1 MNIRTGISLSLKT
14 LTLGGALLTL
24 TSPPAQAE
32 IKCWTNNDGVRECGS
47 VVPPEY
53 AQQEQ
58 EKISKGG
65 VTTGKV
71 ERAKTE
77 EELELARTEAA
88 AKAEEE
94 RKQQEQIAADRK
106 LLDTYPTEDD
116 IALVRDGQIEEL
128 EARIKLTENH
138 IEKLH
143 KNLNDIVQ
151 HAAAMEKR
159 GEKPDAKVE
168 KDIESVRK
176 QIKEQEGFIVT
187 KRGEQQAVRDRFDS
201 DLKRYREMKS
211 RTGGGSSAAQVSN

>member
-1 MNIRTGISLSLKT
+1 MTTRISVASSLSA
-14 LTLGGALLTL
+14 LTLGVALATATL
-24 TSPPAQAE
+24 PAQAA
-32 IKCWTNNDGVRECGS
+32 IKCWVNKDGVRECGN

-58 EKISKGG
+58 EEISEGG
-65 VTTGKV
+65 ITTGKV
-71 ERAKTE
+71 DRAKTQ
-77 EELELARTEAA
+77 EELEQARAEEA
-88 AKAEEE
+88 AKAEAEKM
-94 RKQQEQIAADRK
+94 RQAQIEADRK

-128 EARIKLTENH
+128 EARIRLTESH

-176 QIKEQEGFIVT
+176 QIREQEAFIVT
-187 KRGEQQAVRDRFDS
+187 KRAEQDTVRERFDS
-201 DLKRYREMKS
+201 DLKRYREMKT
-211 RTGGGSSAAQVSN
+211 RVGDAQVSTGQP

>member
-1 MNIRTGISLSLKT
+1 MTIRLGATTSLTT
-14 LTLGGALLTL
+14 LMIGVMLAAA
-24 TSPPAQAE
+24 PAAQAG
-32 IKCWTNNDGVRECGS
+32 IKCWVNKDGVRECGNA
-47 VVPPEY
+47 VPPEY

-58 EKISKGG
+58 EEISKGG

-71 ERAKTE
+71 ERAKTQ
-77 EELELARTEAA
+77 EELEQARAAEA
-88 AKAEEE
+88 AKAEAE
-94 RKQQEQIAADRK
+94 KQRQAQAEADRK

-116 IALVRDGQIEEL
+116 ITLVRDGQIEEL
-128 EARIKLTENH
+128 EARIKLTQSH

-176 QIKEQEGFIVT
+176 QIKEQEAFIVT
-187 KRGEQQAVRDRFDS
+187 KRTEQDAVRERFDA
-201 DLKRYREMKS
+201 DLKRYREMKT
-211 RTGGGSSAAQVSN
+211 RIGDAQVSTEQP

>member
-1 MNIRTGISLSLKT
+1 MNIRKGFSPSLMT
-14 LTLGGALLTL
+14 LVVGSALLVVSAPSAL
-24 TSPPAQAE
+24 AE
-32 IKCWTNNDGVRECGS
+32 IKCWTNKDGVRECGNA
-47 VVPPEY
+47 VPPEY

-77 EELELARTEAA
+77 AELEQARTEAA
-88 AKAEEE
+88 AKAEAE
-94 RKQQEQIAADRK
+94 RKLQEQAEADRK

-128 EARIKLTENH
+128 EARIKLTESH

-187 KRGEQQAVRDRFDS
+187 KRDEQQAVRDRFDS

-211 RTGGGSSAAQVSN
+211 RTGGSPAAQVSN